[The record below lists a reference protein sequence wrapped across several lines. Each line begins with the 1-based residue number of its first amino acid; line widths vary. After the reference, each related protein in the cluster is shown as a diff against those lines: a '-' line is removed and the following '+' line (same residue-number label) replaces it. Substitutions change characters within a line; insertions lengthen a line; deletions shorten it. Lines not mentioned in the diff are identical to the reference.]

1 LSYGLPC
8 SILSLDSPVR
18 SFGANGQEQQK
29 KELILSPSEQP
40 TLDNILVRKYGGS
53 SLADVQRIRAVALDI
68 AETHRQGHRLVVV
81 VSAMGTTTNE
91 LEELARQASNHPSRR
106 ELDMLLS
113 VGERITMSLLSMVL
127 EDVGCPAI
135 SFTGSQCGIITDTS
149 HTDAR
154 IIKVTAERVREAL
167 ARNQVVVVAGFQGV
181 SEDREITTLGR
192 GGSDTTAVA
201 LAAAL
206 GAVRCEIL
214 KDVDGILSADPKA
227 VPEAWLHR
235 DLTYEEMR
243 DIAETGCGVVHIRAV
258 EFAQKHQVPLQVRS
272 SFHSRQGTIIGPAT
286 SLNATHIASDRDN
299 RYRPLSMDIKECV
312 TRLGLSAVGAEQC
325 IRWREKILLL
335 VDPCGVI
342 AEWLDHSSST
352 LRWEILAPT
361 PILRPFLDE
370 LERTQAEPDLV
381 ITRDDDLTCFSFA
394 GGRPDS
400 WLEVQRHVGEI
411 LNKAGCATWR
421 LRADGS
427 ALRVLV
433 GDDLPAELP
442 AQLHRALLPA

>member
-1 LSYGLPC
+1 LP
-8 SILSLDSPVR
+8 
-18 SFGANGQEQQK
+18 
-29 KELILSPSEQP
+29 SPSQP
-40 TLDNILVRKYGGS
+40 AIDNVLVRKYGGS
-53 SLADVQRIRAVALDI
+53 SLANVDRIRTVARDI
-68 AETHRQGHRLVVV
+68 AETRQRGHQLVIV

-91 LEELARQASNHPSRR
+91 LEEMARQASAQPSRR

-113 VGERITMSLLSMVL
+113 VGERITMSLLSMIL
-127 EDVGCPAI
+127 EDEGCPAI

-167 ARNQVVVVAGFQGV
+167 GRGLVVVVAGFQGV
-181 SEDREITTLGR
+181 SEEKEITTLGR

-235 DLTYEEMR
+235 QLSYEQMR
-243 DIAETGCGVVHIRAV
+243 HIAETGCGVVHLRAV
-258 EFAQKHQVPLQVRS
+258 EFAQRHQVPLQVRS
-272 SFHSRQGTIIGPAT
+272 SFHQGPGTDIGQVSAEPQAR
-286 SLNATHIASDRDN
+286 AVSDREN
-299 RYRPLSMDIKECV
+299 RYRPLSMDIKEGV
-312 TRLGLSAVGAEQC
+312 TRLGLSTTRAEVALH
-325 IRWREKILLL
+325 WREEILRR

-342 AEWLDHSSST
+342 TEWLDHGGST
-352 LRWEILAPT
+352 LRWEALAPT
-361 PILRPFLDE
+361 NVLLDL
-370 LERTQAEPDLV
+370 LEQLKQMDNSGDLM
-381 ITRDDDLTCFSFA
+381 ITREDNLICYSFA

-400 WLEVQRHVGEI
+400 WLEVQKHLGGVLEE
-411 LNKAGCATWR
+411 AGCQNWR

-427 ALRVLV
+427 SLRVLV
-433 GDDLPAELP
+433 GSTEGGRSLEDLSRR
-442 AQLHRALLPA
+442 LHKALLPA